1 MIEPKNNFQIVYDD
15 KTSLYEVASWLSQPA
30 QANLLQL
37 ANKMALARDTSL
49 SIPIGNTELS
59 VTRSNS
65 NLSVSSG
72 TEETEHV
79 IKQLDRTNLKIY
91 SSYIFFITRHCTLY
105 SIES

>member
-15 KTSLYEVASWLSQPA
+15 ETSLYEAANWLSQPA

-37 ANKMALARDTSL
+37 ANKMALARETSL
-49 SIPIGNTELS
+49 SILRRNTELS
-59 VTRSNS
+59 ATRSNS

-79 IKQLDRTNLKIY
+79 INN
-91 SSYIFFITRHCTLY
+91 
-105 SIES
+105 